1 MAPDCHPIGD
11 ETQSRMSS
19 DDAPVAKD
27 EELNTPE
34 EKEAWLRAHGVEIES
49 AEDRKKKAE
58 AAAAAAHPLDHVEG
72 VTRRVKYVRIP
83 ADDSEPFEQLEV
95 ILAHDAAGDQ
105 LPSAVQHRFI
115 GGGAINERMAR
126 EQAIRQLGENGM
138 ALTDAALQNASAQG
152 STETF
157 ALVRASSTNG
167 HTGVYLYLDEV
178 GMLKGLA
185 PNARAVGLARDC
197 GFDGVQFYGDMFV
210 GRIQAEPS
218 PMCNV
223 DFAVKDLSVG
233 SDWLR
238 SAAAEN
244 YKHNQSMSELQAA
257 MKDKG
262 GMTTVG
268 FGGTSGDGEM
278 PKGEGEGFK
287 WTQTDDEVEVVVD
300 AGEGTKAKDV
310 WAVFRPDHV
319 KVVVNGE
326 TKFEVGGD
334 KPPGLFRKVRPDDCT
349 WTIESGKVVVTL
361 QKTDEQLWHD
371 LIAVQ

>member
-1 MAPDCHPIGD
+1 MPGDNAPAT
-11 ETQSRMSS
+11 E
-19 DDAPVAKD
+19 D

-49 AEDRKKKAE
+49 AEDRRKKAE
-58 AAAAAAHPLDHVEG
+58 AAAAVTRPLEHVEG

-83 ADDSEPFEQLEV
+83 ADDSEPFEQLEI
-95 ILAHDAAGDQ
+95 ILARDAAGDQ
-105 LPSAVQHRFI
+105 LPDILRPRFI
-115 GGGAINERMAR
+115 GGGAINEKMAR
-126 EQAIRQLGENGM
+126 EQAIRQLGENGA
-138 ALTDAALQNASAQG
+138 ALTGAALENASAQG

-157 ALVRASSTNG
+157 ALVRPSPTNG
-167 HTGVYLYLDEV
+167 NTGVYLYLDEV

-185 PNARAVGLARDC
+185 PNARADGLARDC

-210 GRIQAEPS
+210 GRVQAEPS
-218 PMCNV
+218 PMRNV
-223 DFAVKDLSVG
+223 DFAVADISVG
-233 SDWLR
+233 SEWLR
-238 SAAAEN
+238 AAASEN
-244 YKHNQSMSELQAA
+244 YRYNQSMSELQAA

-262 GMTTVG
+262 GMTTIG
-268 FGGTSGDGEM
+268 FGEGSGDGEM
-278 PKGEGEGFK
+278 PKGEGDGYR
-287 WTQTDDEVEVVVD
+287 WSQTDDEVEVVVD

-310 WAVFRPDHV
+310 WAMFRPDHV

-349 WTIESGKVVVTL
+349 WTIEKGKVVVTL

-371 LIAVQ
+371 LVAVP

>member
-1 MAPDCHPIGD
+1 
-11 ETQSRMSS
+11 
-19 DDAPVAKD
+19 
-27 EELNTPE
+27 
-34 EKEAWLRAHGVEIES
+34 
-49 AEDRKKKAE
+49 
-58 AAAAAAHPLDHVEG
+58 
-72 VTRRVKYVRIP
+72 
-83 ADDSEPFEQLEV
+83 
-95 ILAHDAAGDQ
+95 
-105 LPSAVQHRFI
+105 
-115 GGGAINERMAR
+115 
-126 EQAIRQLGENGM
+126 
-138 ALTDAALQNASAQG
+138 
-152 STETF
+152 
-157 ALVRASSTNG
+157 
-167 HTGVYLYLDEV
+167 
-178 GMLKGLA
+178 MLKGLA

-361 QKTDEQLWHD
+361 QKTDEQLGHD
-371 LIAVQ
+371 LVTVP